1 MTTSF
6 ELEEQ
11 ERYAYITGD
20 IDRAKILAELLDLKQ
35 ENEMF
40 VRLNLYDDSGS

>member
-1 MTTSF
+1 MMISC
-6 ELEEQ
+6 ELKEQ

-20 IDRAKILAELLDLKQ
+20 VDRAKILAELIDLIE
-35 ENEMF
+35 ENDMF